1 MNPRGG
7 PAVAAK
13 LSRSVLHELEGIVE
27 PGRLLTDPAD
37 LVCYSFDA
45 SGLEATPGAVVL
57 PTTTE
62 QVAAVA
68 ALASEHC
75 IPLFPRGAGSGTAG
89 GSIPEVP
96 GIAVV
101 LTGMNRILDIN
112 TGNLTATVEPGVITG
127 VLQKTV
133 SKHGLFYPPDPASL
147 SFCTIGGNVNTGA
160 GGARAVKYGVTRD
173 YVTSLEV
180 VLASGQVINTG
191 HDTAKGVAGYD
202 LTRLIVGS
210 EGTLGIITR
219 ITLRLIPQP
228 ESVGTVLILF
238 PHAAAACHAVKSFFE
253 NRILP
258 RCAEFLDD
266 MSIRCVKDMLPV
278 QVDQDCTAILLV
290 EVDGPAA
297 SISSRLD
304 VVQQCCM
311 KSGAIRTMV
320 AENHDEAAAMWKA
333 RRSLSPAIRR
343 LGYSGKVSED
353 ICVPRHKLP
362 EAVKRL
368 DEIAARHSILILA
381 FGHAGD
387 GNLHVNLL
395 FDRDRANEVK
405 DMEKA
410 VTEIMETAVRL
421 GGTIS
426 GEHGIGLAKKEF
438 MELDAGRTQLELM
451 RGIKKVFDPAGIMNP
466 GKVLPD

>member
-1 MNPRGG
+1 ML
-7 PAVAAK
+7 A
-13 LSRSVLHELEGIVE
+13 
-27 PGRLLTDPAD
+27 DPAD
-37 LVCYSFDA
+37 LVCYAFDA
-45 SGLEATPGAVVL
+45 SGLESVPAAVVL
-57 PTTTE
+57 PSNTAE
-62 QVAAVA
+62 VAAIV
-68 ALASEHC
+68 ALALKHTV
-75 IPLFPRGAGSGTAG
+75 PLFPRGAGSGTAG
-89 GSIPEVP
+89 GSIPSSN

-101 LTGMNRILDIN
+101 LTGMNRILEIN

-127 VLQKTV
+127 ALQKAV

-180 VLASGQVINTG
+180 VLADGRVINTG

-202 LTRLIVGS
+202 LTRLMVGS

-228 ESVGTVLILF
+228 EAVGTALVLF
-238 PHAAAACHAVKSFFE
+238 PDTASACNAVKSFFE

-258 RCAEFLDD
+258 RCAEFLDA
-266 MSIRCVKDMLPV
+266 MSIRCVREMLPQEV
-278 QVDQDCTAILLV
+278 HEKCRAMLLV
-290 EVDGPAA
+290 EVDGPVA
-297 SISSRLD
+297 SIQSQLE
-304 VVQQCCM
+304 VVKKCCM
-311 KSGAIRTMV
+311 ESGAINAMV
-320 AENHDEAAAMWKA
+320 AKNSSDAAAMWKA
-333 RRSLSPAIRR
+333 RRNLSPAIRR

-353 ICVPRHKLP
+353 ICVPRQKLP
-362 EAVKRL
+362 EAVTRL
-368 DEIAARHSILILA
+368 DEISKRHNITILS

-395 FDRDRANEVK
+395 FDRDSTNEVK
-405 DMEKA
+405 DMERA
-410 VTEIMETAVRL
+410 VAEIMETAVGL

-438 MELDAGRTQLELM
+438 MELDAGTTQIELM
-451 RGIKKVFDPAGIMNP
+451 QGIKKVFDPAEIMNP
-466 GKVLPD
+466 GKVLPGAAGNA

>member
-1 MNPRGG
+1 
-7 PAVAAK
+7 VAAK

-89 GSIPEVP
+89 GSVP
-96 GIAVV
+96 AASGIAVV
-101 LTGMNRILDIN
+101 LTAMNRILEIN

-127 VLQKTV
+127 TIQKAV
-133 SKHGLFYPPDPASL
+133 SEYGLFYPPDPASL

-160 GGARAVKYGVTRD
+160 GGATAVKYGVTRD

-180 VLASGQVINTG
+180 VLASGQVISTG
-191 HDTAKGVAGYD
+191 HETAKGVAGYD
-202 LTRLIVGS
+202 LTRLMVGS

-219 ITLRLIPQP
+219 VTLRLIPQP
-228 ESVGTVLILF
+228 EAEGTALILF
-238 PHAAAACHAVKSFFE
+238 PHAAAACQAVRSLFE

-258 RCAEFLDD
+258 RCAEFLDAS
-266 MSIRCVKDMLPV
+266 SIRCIHELLPIQVPEECSAMLL
-278 QVDQDCTAILLV
+278 I
-290 EVDGPAA
+290 EVDGPLTSIA
-297 SISSRLD
+297 SQLRVIEG
-304 VVQQCCM
+304 CCM
-311 KSGAIRTMV
+311 ECGALETV
-320 AENHDEAAAMWKA
+320 AAQNPFETAAMWKA
-333 RRSLSPAIRR
+333 RRNLSPAIRR

-353 ICVPRHKLP
+353 ICVPRQKLA
-362 EAVKRL
+362 EAVKNL
-368 DEIAARHSILILA
+368 DEIGRKHHIMILS

-395 FDRDRANEVK
+395 FDRERADEVK
-405 DMEKA
+405 NMERA
-410 VTEIMETAVRL
+410 VAEVMETAVKL

-426 GEHGIGLAKKEF
+426 GEHGIGLAKRGF
-438 MELDAGRTQLELM
+438 MELDAGRAQIELM
-451 RGIKKVFDPAGIMNP
+451 RGIKRVFDPAGIMNP
-466 GKVLPD
+466 GKILPD